1 MRKLIVII
9 LILLSGISCLALNF
23 SIKFTPLE
31 DKVCDFIEKY
41 TEPFKAKHDVLED
54 AVMWTAEEEAI
65 QGKDKRYPAYLQTQ
79 YIYVYFAA
87 SDGPTIQVCYAPNID
102 RSHRRAPGKK
112 WTCSKQKGDEVFIAF
127 TPKIT
132 GEHLVMIKTLKGS
145 GNAVGYMV
153 YYYKKGQPKAVY
165 QDLIYTGEEI

>member
-1 MRKLIVII
+1 MRKLIITI
-9 LILLSGISCLALNF
+9 LILLSGFSCLAFNF
-23 SIKFTPLE
+23 NIKFTPLE
-31 DKVCDFIEKY
+31 DKICDFIEKY

-54 AVMWTAEEEAI
+54 AVMWTAEEESI
-65 QGKDKRYPAYLQTQ
+65 QGKDKRYRAYLQTG
-79 YIYVYFAA
+79 YIYVYFGA
-87 SDGPTIQVCYAPNID
+87 SDGTTIQVCYAPNID

-132 GEHLVMIKTLKGS
+132 GEHIMMIKTLKGY
-145 GNAVGYMV
+145 GNAVGYMLF
-153 YYYKKGQPKAVY
+153 YYKEGQAKPVT

>member
-1 MRKLIVII
+1 MKKQIIII
-9 LILLSGISCLALNF
+9 LVLFSSFFLGFTIPTQFTALENK
-23 SIKFTPLE
+23 I
-31 DKVCDFIEKY
+31 CDFIERF

-79 YIYVYFAA
+79 YIYVYFAV
-87 SDGPTIQVCYAPNID
+87 SDGPTIQVCYSPNID

-132 GEHLVMIKTLKGS
+132 GEHLVMIRTLKGS
-145 GNAVGYMV
+145 GSAVGYMV